1 MPITPS
7 SETTDGRDAR
17 TDGPIASAGHNFEV
31 LRSRLRRR
39 RVPPLDASAYHYG
52 RLFLAG
58 GALTALLIAFSL
70 LALDRHAPGWAESL
84 GDPVSGFFGFVTNF
98 GRSEWLLVPSGVFG
112 LALLCANWSRVSREV
127 SAAWVEVGELVG
139 FFFFTVA
146 GAGIATDIVKWLLGR
161 SRPVRFAKD
170 GIFSFHPI
178 SFDYAHVSFPSGHA
192 TTVAAALTA
201 VALIFRRR
209 PVLVAII
216 ALIAMTIAA
225 SRVVVRAHY
234 PSDVFGGFFVGV
246 AFTVAYAY
254 ALGRNGVGFQRQP
267 DGTLLPKTV
276 AARTAFT
283 RPGYRDVVSGLWIA
297 WFGEGSNDRKDKG
310 R

>member
-1 MPITPS
+1 MTPN
-7 SETTDGRDAR
+7 SETTGMHDAR
-17 TDGPIASAGHNFEV
+17 RDGPIASAGHNLTV
-31 LRSRLRRR
+31 LRDRLRRQ
-39 RVPPLDASAYHYG
+39 RVPALDPHAYHYG
-52 RLFLAG
+52 KLLLAG
-58 GALTALLIAFSL
+58 GALTVLLIAVSL
-70 LALDRHAPGWAESL
+70 LLLDQHAPGWAESL
-84 GDPVSGFFGFVTNF
+84 ADPTRSFFSFMTDF
-98 GRSEWLLVPSGVFG
+98 GRSGWLLIPSGVFG
-112 LALLCANWSRVSREV
+112 LALVCANWSRVSRDV
-127 SAAWVEVGELVG
+127 AAAWVEVGELVG

-161 SRPVRFAKD
+161 SRPVRLAKD
-170 GIFSFHPI
+170 GILSFHPI

-201 VALIFRRR
+201 SALIFRRR

-216 ALIAMTIAA
+216 ALLAVTIAV
-225 SRVVVRAHY
+225 SRVAVRAHY

-254 ALGRNGVGFQRQP
+254 ALGRNGVGFQRQA

-276 AARTAFT
+276 VAREAFSQI
-283 RPGYRDVVSGLWIA
+283 GYRNMLSGLWVA
-297 WFGEGSNDRKDKG
+297 WFGERTNARKDEA

>member
-1 MPITPS
+1 MTPN
-7 SETTDGRDAR
+7 SETARVVDAR
-17 TDGPIASAGHNFEV
+17 ADGPIASAGHNLRV

-39 RVPPLDASAYHYG
+39 RVPGLDPRAYHYG
-52 RLFLAG
+52 RLLLAG
-58 GALTALLIAFSL
+58 GVLTVLLIAFSL
-70 LALDRHAPGWAESL
+70 LVLDQRAPGWAESL
-84 GDPVSGFFGFVTNF
+84 ADPARGFFGFMTDF
-98 GRSEWLLVPSGVFG
+98 GKSGWLLVPSGVFG
-112 LALLCANWSRVSREV
+112 LALLAANWSRVSRQV
-127 SAAWVEVGELVG
+127 AAAWVEVGELVG

-170 GIFSFHPI
+170 GILTFHPI

-201 VALIFRRR
+201 AALIFRRR
-209 PVLVAII
+209 PLLVGIV
-216 ALIAMTIAA
+216 ALLAVTIAV
-225 SRVVVRAHY
+225 SRVAVRAHY

-267 DGTLLPKTV
+267 DGTLPTKTV
-276 AARTAFT
+276 AVRSAFS
-283 RPGYRDVVSGLWIA
+283 RVGYRDMLGGLWIA
-297 WFGEGSNDRKDKG
+297 WFGAGSNARTDEAR
-310 R
+310 

>member
-1 MPITPS
+1 MTPS
-7 SETTDGRDAR
+7 SETTEQHDAR
-17 TDGPIASAGHNFEV
+17 TDGPIASAGRNLKV

-39 RVPPLDASAYHYG
+39 RVPTLDPRAYHYAKLLLG
-52 RLFLAG
+52 G
-58 GALTALLIAFSL
+58 GALAALLIVFSL
-70 LALDRHAPGWAESL
+70 LVLDRQAPGWAGSL
-84 GDPVSGFFGFVTNF
+84 ADPASGFFGFVTNF
-98 GRSEWLLVPSGVFG
+98 GRSGWLLVPSGVFG
-112 LALLCANWSRVSREV
+112 LALLCANWSRVSREIA
-127 SAAWVEVGELVG
+127 AAWVEVGELVG

-170 GIFSFHPI
+170 GILSFHPI

-201 VALIFRRR
+201 AALIFRRR
-209 PVLVAII
+209 PVLVGIV
-216 ALIAMTIAA
+216 ALVAVTIAA
-225 SRVVVRAHY
+225 SRVAVGAHY
-234 PSDVFGGFFVGV
+234 PSDVFGGVFVGV

-254 ALGRNGVGFQRQP
+254 ALGRNGVGFQRQA

-276 AARTAFT
+276 AARAAF
-283 RPGYRDVVSGLWIA
+283 RRLGSRDMLSGLRVA
-297 WFGEGSNDRKDKG
+297 WFGGSNAGKDGG

>member
-1 MPITPS
+1 MTPN
-7 SETTDGRDAR
+7 SETARAVDAR
-17 TDGPIASAGHNFEV
+17 ADGPIASAGHNLRV

-39 RVPPLDASAYHYG
+39 RVPGLDPRAYHYG
-52 RLFLAG
+52 RLLLAG

-70 LALDRHAPGWAESL
+70 LAIDQHTPGWAESL
-84 GDPVSGFFGFVTNF
+84 ADPARGFFGFMTGF
-98 GRSEWLLVPSGVFG
+98 GKSGWLLVPSGVFG
-112 LALLCANWSRVSREV
+112 LALLAANWSRVSPHV
-127 SAAWVEVGELVG
+127 AAAWVEVGELVG

-170 GIFSFHPI
+170 GILTFHPI

-192 TTVAAALTA
+192 TTVAAALA
-201 VALIFRRR
+201 AAALIFRRR
-209 PVLVAII
+209 PLLVGIV
-216 ALIAMTIAA
+216 ALLAVTVAV
-225 SRVVVRAHY
+225 SRVAVRAHY

-246 AFTVAYAY
+246 AFTIAYAY

-276 AARTAFT
+276 AARSAFS
-283 RPGYRDVVSGLWIA
+283 RIGYRDMLRGLRAA
-297 WFGEGSNDRKDKG
+297 WFGAGSNGGKG
-310 R
+310 EAR